1 MFERHAIA
9 PARIA
14 MKRRQ
19 FAKERFRVVTA
30 LFVASTFVL
39 IAGVLR
45 WWMLSPSRQ
54 LSLVEGLL
62 REAYTSQRTFELR
75 LPDAGYATVQAN
87 PQRDDSS
94 TFSKPIALLDAESRI
109 SQQMAKNPDD
119 GRWLRL
125 RARAEMLRQN
135 YNDAISILNRAI
147 DSHPDDMS
155 LLADMGTA
163 YALRSE
169 AENRDVDYGYA
180 IEYMGRSL
188 KAKPF
193 FPEVVFNRAVVYE
206 RMYLFEDAVRDWQ
219 RYLEMDPAGAWTA
232 EAHRRLADLQR
243 KKQVQESA
251 LSRISND
258 PENLLR
264 RILDADD
271 IEPETYLDEAVID
284 WLPRRWEG
292 AKYERA
298 LDALATRFETRHKD
312 RWLRDVLARKRSELL
327 ATGLATLSEAVRA
340 NLADESDRA
349 LAKSAAAAEELRA
362 AGSESGALRAEFEQ
376 TYALH
381 RTLQSSAECLQ
392 RAVALERKRDVKEY
406 SWIRAQAILEE
417 GNCYGLLGDYGA
429 AQREM
434 ARALQVARVADY
446 RDLSLRAAGILAN
459 HQGVVEG
466 NLLAAWNLAR
476 EGLATYWS
484 GSHPGIRAQ
493 QIYFTLFGLSENL
506 GLHEAAYVF
515 ERAAAMA
522 ITGTTHHRSEAT
534 ARAHLAQLAVDVGRP
549 GEAKAELD
557 RAATLFDQLQQASD
571 RPYRML
577 ATLSRAE
584 ADASAGALEAA
595 LQRLEEIRP
604 AAEKVFNAQDRINFY
619 QVLGELLQRGGRANE
634 AERAYR
640 EAIALSERS
649 LNTVQGTRDRAQ
661 FLPVNGKAYRG
672 LVELLC
678 ERKDLTEGLRVWEW
692 FRAAEEPGPRGE
704 PDLEQLRARLTN
716 ESFLTYAILPGR
728 AVAWVVDDQGIEG
741 RRLNVKMEELEA
753 VASRFL
759 RECADPASERRA
771 VRRDARK
778 LYGWLVAP
786 LVHRLDPART
796 LVIEPDGPVG
806 AIPMQALM
814 DQSFHYLGE
823 RFPISIAGGLA
834 DYQRRESA
842 GPVNAGLKALVVGS
856 PKLGEKMSKTFP
868 PLPGIMREARSVAE
882 RFSSAVLLVGEQ
894 PTLQAVEQHRA
905 GTELFHF
912 AGHGFSNAGN
922 GGLLL
927 SPSDSDAE
935 GAGILDGPR
944 MAQQDWTRCRLAV
957 LSACSTGTGETRG
970 PVNPESLVRGLLW
983 AGVARV
989 VASRWN
995 VDSETSV
1002 RFMDQFYTDLLS
1014 VTRWQ
1019 LRSKTL
1025 RSNSGKVKRRAT
1037 PIFGW
1042 DSRALGSA
1050 NGDNDQPTRSDSC
1063 KRMDLRKVRSMRSFT
1078 ARSLSSE
1085 TMKEIS
1091 FAP

>member
-1 MFERHAIA
+1 
-9 PARIA
+9 
-14 MKRRQ
+14 
-19 FAKERFRVVTA
+19 
-30 LFVASTFVL
+30 
-39 IAGVLR
+39 
-45 WWMLSPSRQ
+45 
-54 LSLVEGLL
+54 
-62 REAYTSQRTFELR
+62 
-75 LPDAGYATVQAN
+75 
-87 PQRDDSS
+87 
-94 TFSKPIALLDAESRI
+94 
-109 SQQMAKNPDD
+109 
-119 GRWLRL
+119 
-125 RARAEMLRQN
+125 MLRQN

-147 DSHPDDMS
+147 DSQPDDMS

-327 ATGLATLSEAVRA
+327 ATGLATLSKAVRA

-406 SWIRAQAILEE
+406 PWIRAQAILEE

-619 QVLGELLQRGGRANE
+619 QVLGELLQRGGRAYE

-640 EAIALSERS
+640 EPIALSERN
-649 LNTVQGTRDRAQ
+649 LNTMQGTRDRAQ
-661 FLPVNGKAYRG
+661 FLRVNGKAYRG

-716 ESFLTYAILPGR
+716 ESFLTYAILPDR

-741 RRLNVKMEELEA
+741 RRLNVKLEELEA

-759 RECADPASERRA
+759 RECADPASR
-771 VRRDARK
+771 
-778 LYGWLVAP
+778 
-786 LVHRLDPART
+786 
-796 LVIEPDGPVG
+796 
-806 AIPMQALM
+806 
-814 DQSFHYLGE
+814 
-823 RFPISIAGGLA
+823 
-834 DYQRRESA
+834 
-842 GPVNAGLKALVVGS
+842 
-856 PKLGEKMSKTFP
+856 
-868 PLPGIMREARSVAE
+868 
-882 RFSSAVLLVGEQ
+882 
-894 PTLQAVEQHRA
+894 
-905 GTELFHF
+905 
-912 AGHGFSNAGN
+912 
-922 GGLLL
+922 
-927 SPSDSDAE
+927 
-935 GAGILDGPR
+935 
-944 MAQQDWTRCRLAV
+944 
-957 LSACSTGTGETRG
+957 
-970 PVNPESLVRGLLW
+970 
-983 AGVARV
+983 
-989 VASRWN
+989 
-995 VDSETSV
+995 
-1002 RFMDQFYTDLLS
+1002 
-1014 VTRWQ
+1014 
-1019 LRSKTL
+1019 
-1025 RSNSGKVKRRAT
+1025 
-1037 PIFGW
+1037 
-1042 DSRALGSA
+1042 
-1050 NGDNDQPTRSDSC
+1050 
-1063 KRMDLRKVRSMRSFT
+1063 
-1078 ARSLSSE
+1078 
-1085 TMKEIS
+1085 
-1091 FAP
+1091 